1 MSRQIEQALLSL
13 MPTYGSDLPAT
24 LVELAASLLAQSRL
38 RASTL
43 KAEEEIA
50 RLYACA
56 NIACDRL
63 KISLDLPPIEPRPP
77 IPPRIYKR
85 LYAHLDNILPSS
97 ASTPSRTASGRVRT
111 PSSRFRDVGSSP
123 ASGSRPLPSRGTP
136 TKDQSLAQFR
146 TPSKADPGTPTKST
160 GKKEAL
166 SSDHS
171 LHPWIKPVTRFL
183 CEETDHK
190 KLAPTI
196 LAGMEVIVTPGGR
209 RTEDEWVL
217 QSTSALFAAVYFFV
231 TMRVRALAS
240 GEAIDREGYV
250 PLRKD
255 ILALLVQARKEVTV
269 RGFDE
274 EDAWDGW
281 SNLKTKEFDDAV
293 ARVNE
298 RGWLTGDWYQGIAD
312 VVKLTQ
318 RSQLD
323 DVEMFDDET
332 IPKMQVKKADTMFQ
346 DKYDFLS
353 EAKRADYVHWKEE
366 MLAKIALLTTAG
378 AAMEVDTQ

>member
-13 MPTYGSDLPAT
+13 MPTYGSDLPPI
-24 LVELAASLLAQSRL
+24 LVELAGSLLAQSRH

-63 KISLDLPPIEPRPP
+63 KINLDLPPIEPRPP

-97 ASTPSRTASGRVRT
+97 ASTPGRSAAGRVRT
-111 PSSRFRDVGSSP
+111 PSSRLRDADGSP

-146 TPSKADPGTPTKST
+146 TPSKGEAGNPTKST
-160 GKKEAL
+160 SKKEAFTAG
-166 SSDHS
+166 HS
-171 LHPWIKPVTRFL
+171 LHPWIQPAARFL
-183 CEETDHK
+183 CEETGHR

-196 LAGMEVIVTPGGR
+196 LAGMEAIVTTEGR
-209 RTEDEWVL
+209 RTDDEWIL
-217 QSTSALFAAVYFFV
+217 QNTTGLFAAIYFFV
-231 TMRVRALAS
+231 TMRVKALTS
-240 GEAIDREGYV
+240 GEGIDREGYV
-250 PLRKD
+250 PLRKE
-255 ILALLVQARKEVTV
+255 ILALLARARQEVTI
-269 RGFDE
+269 RNLPE
-274 EDAWDGW
+274 ENAWEGW
-281 SNLKTKEFDDAV
+281 TTLKSKDFDDAV
-293 ARVNE
+293 AQVNE
-298 RGWLTGDWYQGIAD
+298 RSWLTGDWYQGIAD

-318 RSQLD
+318 RSQFD
-323 DVEMFDDET
+323 NIEMLDDET
-332 IPKMQVKKADTMFQ
+332 MPKMQVKKADTMFQ

-353 EAKRADYVHWKEE
+353 EKNRADYMHWKED
-366 MLAKIALLTTAG
+366 MLAKIALLTAG
-378 AAMEVDTQ
+378 AAMEVDT

>member
-1 MSRQIEQALLSL
+1 MSRQIEQALLSM
-13 MPTYGSDLPAT
+13 MPTYGSDLPPA
-24 LVELAASLLAQSRL
+24 LVELAGSLLAQSRL
-38 RASTL
+38 HASTL

-63 KISLDLPPIEPRPP
+63 KITLDLPPIEPRPP

-85 LYAHLDNILPSS
+85 LYGHLDNILPNS
-97 ASTPSRTASGRVRT
+97 ATTPGRAASGRVRT
-111 PSSRFRDVGSSP
+111 PSSRFRDVGGSP

-146 TPSKADPGTPTKST
+146 TPLKGDVGTPTKST
-160 GKKEAL
+160 GKKEAAP
-166 SSDHS
+166 SEHA
-171 LHPWIKPVTRFL
+171 LHPWIKPTTRFL

-196 LAGMEVIVTPGGR
+196 LAGMEAIVTPGGR

-217 QSTSALFAAVYFFV
+217 KNVTALFAAIYFFV
-231 TMRVRALAS
+231 TMRVKALAS

-250 PLRKD
+250 PLRKE
-255 ILALLVQARKEVTV
+255 ILALLTRARGEVSV
-269 RGFDE
+269 RGLDE
-274 EDAWDGW
+274 DEAWDGW
-281 SNLKTKEFDDAV
+281 TSLKTKEFDDAV

-298 RGWLTGDWYQGIAD
+298 RAWLTEDWYQGIAD

-323 DVEMFDDET
+323 DVEMLDEET
-332 IPKMQVKKADTMFQ
+332 MPKMQVKKADTMFQ
-346 DKYDFLS
+346 DKYDLLS
-353 EAKRADYVHWKEE
+353 EAKRADFMHFKED
-366 MLAKIALLTTAG
+366 MLARIALLTTAG
-378 AAMEVDTQ
+378 AAMEVDTK

>member
-1 MSRQIEQALLSL
+1 MSRQMEQALLSL
-13 MPTYGSDLPAT
+13 MPTYGSDLPPT
-24 LVELAASLLAQSRL
+24 LLELAASLLAQSRH

-43 KAEEEIA
+43 KAEEEIS

-63 KISLDLPPIEPRPP
+63 KITLDLPPIEPRPP

-85 LYAHLDNILPSS
+85 LYAHLDNILPNN
-97 ASTPSRTASGRVRT
+97 ASTPSRSASGRGRT

-123 ASGSRPLPSRGTP
+123 ASGSRPMPSRGTP

-146 TPSKADPGTPTKST
+146 TPSKAEGGTPTKST
-160 GKKEAL
+160 GKKQAF
-166 SSDHS
+166 SSEYV
-171 LHPWIKPVTRFL
+171 LHPWIKPTTRFV
-183 CEETDHK
+183 CQETDHK

-196 LAGMEVIVTPGGR
+196 LAGMEAIVTPEGH

-217 QSTSALFAAVYFFV
+217 QNVTALFAAIYFFV

-250 PLRKD
+250 PLRKE
-255 ILALLVQARKEVTV
+255 ILDLLARARSEVVV
-269 RGFDE
+269 RGMDDE
-274 EDAWDGW
+274 EAWDGW

-298 RGWLTGDWYQGIAD
+298 RAWLTGDWYQGITD

-318 RSQLD
+318 RTQVD
-323 DVEMFDDET
+323 DFEMQDEET
-332 IPKMQVKKADTMFQ
+332 MPKMQVKKADTMFQ
-346 DKYDFLS
+346 DKFDFLS
-353 EAKRADYVHWKEE
+353 EAKRTDYVHWKED
-366 MLAKIALLTTAG
+366 MLAKIALFTTDG
-378 AAMEVDTQ
+378 AVMEVDT